1 MRTKGADS
9 RQQGTGKQGH
19 STARHVPKPL
29 LCVEAAR
36 RVLTCTKAAFGAACG
51 RREHRPEAAS
61 TVPRL
66 ETHRSCSSSRAL
78 CRSDS
83 ARCRRG
89 CGVAETLGIA
99 SGGGV
104 VPAA

>member
-1 MRTKGADS
+1 MRTEGC
-9 RQQGTGKQGH
+9 RQQAAGH
-19 STARHVPKPL
+19 REARTQHGQTRTK
-29 LCVEAAR
+29 AAI
-36 RVLTCTKAAFGAACG
+36 VCGGSPEGATKAAFGAACG